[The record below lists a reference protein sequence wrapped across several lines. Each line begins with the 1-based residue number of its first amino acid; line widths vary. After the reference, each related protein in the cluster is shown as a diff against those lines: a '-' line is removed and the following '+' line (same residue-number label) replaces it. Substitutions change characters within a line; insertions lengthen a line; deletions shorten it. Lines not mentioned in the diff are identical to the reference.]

1 MAKAGNCCTFCT
13 FCTRSAPVK
22 RGSGI
27 RQGEKTPP
35 LTLPLEGRGVIIVE
49 EKTPPL
55 PLPLE
60 GRGVIIVEK
69 TPPLTLP
76 CARPLGDACYRRDA
90 RMGGSNYCVVAFRVG
105 AEASLVGI
113 EAL

>member
-13 FCTRSAPVK
+13 FCTRSAPGK

-49 EKTPPL
+49 
-55 PLPLE
+55 
-60 GRGVIIVEK
+60 K

-76 CARPLGDACYRRDA
+76 C
-90 RMGGSNYCVVAFRVG
+90 MGGSNYCGGEDPTPYPPLRSAPWGRLLPKG
-105 AEASLVGI
+105 RKNGRE
-113 EAL
+113 